1 MTVDRDTTNVWDAVE
16 RSVAWLDSHHERDD
30 TELTLRLLKV
40 TEEAGEAAQAW
51 IGATGRNPRKGVTH
65 GRPDVAAELA
75 DVVFSALV
83 AIASLGLDPAAVL
96 SDKATDLIA
105 RTGAHGRL
113 DPEQI
118 RHRFRGHSRAAAAH
132 VPVR

>member
-1 MTVDRDTTNVWDAVE
+1 VTVDRDTTNVWDAVE
-16 RSVAWLDSHHERDD
+16 RSVAWLDSHHERDV

-65 GRPDVAAELA
+65 SRHDVAAELA
-75 DVVFSALV
+75 DVVSSALV

-96 SDKATDLIA
+96 SEKASALIA
-105 RTGAHGRL
+105 RTGTHGRL

-118 RHRFRGHSRAAAAH
+118 RNPAPGT
-132 VPVR
+132 